1 MGMVDDISTILRL
14 GINRANDV
22 MQYGPNISGPLK
34 SVVPNTKSIVRGA
47 KDATF
52 QFPCLI
58 SDTVP
63 IDLANTLAR
72 TLDRVYADLTQTW
85 ISMHPIM
92 DMSLDPTPMSYLK
105 RLHQNIRLESVEE
118 SSDNGELY
126 EKSITEA
133 YSGEALL
140 YMSKDKNYGILITGH
155 GSSKEMLESHKNYL
169 DEYMSEYDL
178 SPFTEADTDG
188 TNAYDLANSIMDAKL
203 RQVKRDERITTMTQ
217 TSKREAPKL
226 LDRDVKKSN
235 DLTPYGIQVRLI
247 AKNEKN
253 EFFQYIDFVIGVK
266 AILHP
271 IKSDEIINNI
281 QRTLQNK
288 SVIFKFLR
296 WTTGEISLIKNI
308 ILNLDEI
315 KMDASNKNRWF
326 PTLRRLKNRKFGLH
340 DITVPH
346 AVIPNATMVIS
357 SYEADYLLNNLG
369 IDVHNTNVAK
379 KILSNLFLI
388 AFVIIDE
395 SRETVSILYDGD
407 SDFQV
412 YALETLERENS
423 LSSNKLG
430 REIGRMISH

>member
-1 MGMVDDISTILRL
+1 MGMVDDISAILRV
-14 GINRANDV
+14 GVSRANDA
-22 MQYGPNISGPLK
+22 MRYGPAVSGPIK
-34 SVVPNTKSIVRGA
+34 SVIPNQKSIVRGA

-140 YMSKDKNYGILITGH
+140 YVSKDKNYGILIS
-155 GSSKEMLESHKNYL
+155 GSGATKTMLESHRQYL
-169 DEYMSEYDL
+169 NEYMSEYDMT
-178 SPFTEADTDG
+178 PFTEADTDG
-188 TNAYDLANSIMDAKL
+188 TNAMDLANSIVDARYKKL
-203 RQVKRDERITTMTQ
+203 QDDERDRMMSQTAKRD
-217 TSKREAPKL
+217 APKL
-226 LDRDVKKSN
+226 LDREVKKSN
-235 DLTPYGIQVRLI
+235 DMTPFGIQVRLI

-266 AILHP
+266 AVLHP
-271 IKSDEIINNI
+271 IKSDEIIENI
-281 QRTLQNK
+281 QRTLQNR
-288 SVIFKFLR
+288 SPIFKFLR
-296 WTTGEISLIKNI
+296 WTTGEISLFKNM
-308 ILNLDEI
+308 ILNMDEI
-315 KMDASNKNRWF
+315 KLDASSKNRWF

-340 DITVPH
+340 DVTVPH

-357 SYEADYLLNNLG
+357 SYEADYLENKLA
-369 IDVHNTNVAK
+369 IDVYNPTIAK
-379 KILSNLFLI
+379 KILSNLFLV
-388 AFVIIDE
+388 AFVVIDE
-395 SRETVSILYDGD
+395 SRETISILYDGD
-407 SDFQV
+407 SDYQV
-412 YALETLERENS
+412 YSLDTLERENAMT
-423 LSSNKLG
+423 SNKLG

>member
-1 MGMVDDISTILRL
+1 MGMVDDISAILRV
-14 GINRANDV
+14 GVSRANDA
-22 MQYGPNISGPLK
+22 MRYGPTITGPIK

-63 IDLANTLAR
+63 VDLANTLAR
-72 TLDRVYADLTQTW
+72 TLDRVYADLTQAW

-118 SSDNGELY
+118 TTDEGELY
-126 EKSITEA
+126 ERSITEA

-140 YMSKDKNYGILITGH
+140 YLSKNKNYGVLIS
-155 GSSKEMLESHKNYL
+155 GSSATKEMLESHKQYL
-169 DEYMSEYDL
+169 DKYMADYDMM
-178 SPFTEADTDG
+178 PMTEADTDG
-188 TNAYDLANSIMDAKL
+188 TTALDLANSLMDSKL
-203 RQVKRDERITTMTQ
+203 RQVENEDRVTRMNQ
-217 TSKREAPKL
+217 MSRRESPKL
-226 LDRDVKKSN
+226 LERDVKKSN
-235 DLTPYGIQVRLI
+235 DMTPFGIQVRLI

-253 EFFQYIDFVIGVK
+253 EFFQYIDFVIGIK

-271 IKSDEIINNI
+271 IKSDEMINNI
-281 QRTLQNK
+281 QRTLQNR
-288 SVIFKFLR
+288 SPVFKFLR

-308 ILNLDEI
+308 ILNLDEL
-315 KMDASNKNRWF
+315 KLDASSKNRWF
-326 PTLRRLKNRKFGLH
+326 PTLRKLKKRKFGLH
-340 DITVPH
+340 ELTVPH

-357 SYEADYLLNNLG
+357 SYEADYLENNLA
-369 IDVHNTNVAK
+369 IDVHNPNVAR
-379 KILSNLFLI
+379 KILANLFLV
-388 AFVIIDE
+388 AFVVIDE

-412 YALETLERENS
+412 YSLETLERENS

>member
-1 MGMVDDISTILRL
+1 MGMVDDISSILRL

-22 MQYGPNISGPLK
+22 MRYGPNVTGPLK
-34 SVVPNTKSIVRGA
+34 SVIPNNKSIVRGA

-140 YMSKDKNYGILITGH
+140 YVSKDKNYGILIS
-155 GSSKEMLESHKNYL
+155 GSGASKEMLESHKNYL
-169 DEYMSEYDL
+169 DEYMSDYDMT
-178 SPFTEADTDG
+178 PITEADTDG
-188 TNAYDLANSIMDAKL
+188 TTAYDLANSIMDSKL
-203 RQVKRDERITTMTQ
+203 RQVKKDERITTMTQ

-253 EFFQYIDFVIGVK
+253 EFFQYIDFIVGVK

-271 IKSDEIINNI
+271 IKSEEIISNI

-288 SVIFKFLR
+288 SAIFKFLR

-308 ILNLDEI
+308 ILNLDEL
-315 KMDASNKNRWF
+315 KMDASSKNRWF
-326 PTLRRLKNRKFGLH
+326 PTLRRLKKRKFGLH

-357 SYEADYLLNNLG
+357 SYEADYLLNNLA
-369 IDVHNTNVAK
+369 IDVQNTNVAK
-379 KILSNLFLI
+379 KILNNLFLV

-412 YALETLERENS
+412 YALETLERENAM
-423 LSSNKLG
+423 SSNKLG

>member
-1 MGMVDDISTILRL
+1 MVDDISTILRL